1 MEYINGSSLAL
12 TLANN
17 STIIR
22 NLSIRQR
29 LYIALDICKGLSE
42 LHLVGIVHR
51 DFKPQNI
58 LLYQS
63 SDGIYM
69 AKVVDFGVG
78 FQLAIAS
85 TPFVKET
92 DGTVD
97 YDAPEVVTDNKM
109 QSLLV

>member
-1 MEYINGSSLAL
+1 
-12 TLANN
+12 
-17 STIIR
+17 
-22 NLSIRQR
+22 
-29 LYIALDICKGLSE
+29 
-42 LHLVGIVHR
+42 
-51 DFKPQNI
+51 
-58 LLYQS
+58 